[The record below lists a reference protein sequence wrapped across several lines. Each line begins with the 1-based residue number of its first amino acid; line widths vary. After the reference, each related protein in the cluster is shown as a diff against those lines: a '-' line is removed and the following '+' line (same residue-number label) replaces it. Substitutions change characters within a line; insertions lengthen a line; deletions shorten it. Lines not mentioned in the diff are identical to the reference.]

1 MHNYKYPILA
11 KPSGI
16 TLEQHR
22 HDVMSEGALS
32 LKLMPCAIEKYERK
46 TGKKLS
52 RRLNLVCKHHDDGKK
67 SEKWQTACQKDYEAF
82 LKWKATNNGRFIIND
97 WNSCLMPAILMFFP
111 ISSGQHFA

>member
-67 SEKWQTACQKDYEAF
+67 S
-82 LKWKATNNGRFIIND
+82 
-97 WNSCLMPAILMFFP
+97 
-111 ISSGQHFA
+111 